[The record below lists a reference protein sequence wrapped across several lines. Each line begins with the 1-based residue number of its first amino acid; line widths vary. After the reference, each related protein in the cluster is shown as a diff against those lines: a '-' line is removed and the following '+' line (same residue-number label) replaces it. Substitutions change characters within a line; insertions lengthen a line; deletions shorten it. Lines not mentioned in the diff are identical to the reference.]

1 MLNRNKSRL
10 GDARRAHAE
19 LDLEASRQAHSEN
32 AIRESLAE
40 PAIHDVVKG
49 QYIGDMVYGA
59 IDGIVTTFAVVS
71 GVAGASLSPGIVLIL
86 GFANLFA
93 DGLSMAVGNYLGT
106 KSEVEYKRRERY
118 REEWEVENLP
128 QEEREEIRQI
138 YRRKGFTGDLLER
151 AVEVITGNKKQW
163 VDTMLLEELHII
175 PEQKSPLAAGAVTF
189 GSFVLA
195 GFVPLFS
202 YVLSYTVSFFA
213 RHAYP
218 TSIGLTFA
226 TIFAVGSLRVYV
238 TGKRWWTSGLEM
250 LLVGG
255 ATAVVAYVIG
265 YVLRGLA

>member
-1 MLNRNKSRL
+1 MSTSRIH
-10 GDARRAHAE
+10 DARRAHAK
-19 LDLEASRQAHSEN
+19 LDLEASREVHTEQA
-32 AIRESLAE
+32 IKESLEE
-40 PAIHDVVKG
+40 PSIHDVEKG

-71 GVAGASLSPGIVLIL
+71 GVAGASLSSGIVLIL

-118 REEWEVENLP
+118 REEWEIENLP
-128 QEEREEIRQI
+128 EEEKQEIRQI
-138 YRRKGFTGDLLER
+138 YTRKGFTGELLEKV
-151 AVEVITGNKKQW
+151 VEVITNDKKQW

-175 PEQKSPLAAGAVTF
+175 PEQSSPIKAGLVTF
-189 GSFVLA
+189 ISFVLA

-202 YVLSYTVSFFA
+202 YVLSYFSSFFGSY
-213 RHAYP
+213 AYAI
-218 TSIGLTFA
+218 SVVLTFA

-255 ATAVVAYVIG
+255 ATAIVAYLIG
-265 YVLRGLA
+265 YLLKGLA

>member
-1 MLNRNKSRL
+1 MPIDRT
-10 GDARRAHAE
+10 GDARRAHVK
-19 LDLEASRQAHSEN
+19 LDLEASREAHTEQA
-32 AIRESLAE
+32 IKESLGE
-40 PAIHDVVKG
+40 PSIHDIEKG

-71 GVAGASLSPGIVLIL
+71 GVAGASLSSGIVLIL

-106 KSEVEYKRRERY
+106 KSEVEYKHRERY

-128 QEEREEIRQI
+128 EEEQQEVRQI
-138 YRRKGFTGDLLER
+138 YQRKGFTGELLEK
-151 AVEVITGNKKQW
+151 AVEVITRDKKQW

-175 PEQKSPLAAGAVTF
+175 PEQSSPIIAGMMTF
-189 GSFVLA
+189 FSFVVA
-195 GFVPLFS
+195 GFIPLLS
-202 YVLSYTVSFFA
+202 YVLASFIPLFETST
-213 RHAYP
+213 YP
-218 TSIGLTFA
+218 ISVGLTFA

-255 ATAVVAYVIG
+255 ATAIVAYFIG
-265 YVLRGLA
+265 YLLKGLA

>member
-1 MLNRNKSRL
+1 MSMSRIH
-10 GDARRAHAE
+10 DARRAHAK
-19 LDLEASRQAHSEN
+19 LDLEASREAHAEQA
-32 AIRESLAE
+32 IKKSLEE
-40 PAIHDVVKG
+40 PHIHDIEKG
-49 QYIGDMVYGA
+49 QYIGDIVYGA

-71 GVAGASLSPGIVLIL
+71 GVAGASLSAGIVLIL

-128 QEEREEIRQI
+128 EEEKQEIQQI
-138 YRRKGFTGDLLER
+138 YRRKGFTGELLEKV
-151 AVEVITGNKKQW
+151 VEVITKDKRQW

-175 PEQKSPLAAGAVTF
+175 PEQNSPIIAGLMTF
-189 GSFVLA
+189 ISFVLA

-202 YVLSYTVSFFA
+202 YVLSYFSPFFGNY
-213 RHAYP
+213 AYAI
-218 TSIGLTFA
+218 SVVLTFA

-238 TGKRWWTSGLEM
+238 TGKHWWTSGLEM

-255 ATAVVAYVIG
+255 ATAIVAYLIG
-265 YVLRGLA
+265 YFLKGLA

>member
-1 MLNRNKSRL
+1 MSKGRL
-10 GDARRAHAE
+10 RDARRAHSS
-19 LDLEASRQAHSEN
+19 LDLKASKKAHKEQ
-32 AIRESLAE
+32 IIKESLEE
-40 PAIHDVVKG
+40 PTIHDIEKG

-71 GVAGASLSPGIVLIL
+71 GVAGASLSSGIVLIL

-118 REEWEVENLP
+118 REEWEIENLP
-128 QEEREEIRQI
+128 EEEKEEIRQI
-138 YRRKGFTGDLLER
+138 YKRKGFTGQLLEQ
-151 AVEVITGNKKQW
+151 AVEVITRDKKQW

-175 PEQKSPLAAGAVTF
+175 PEQKSPFKAGFITF
-189 GSFVLA
+189 LSFVLA

-202 YVLSYTVSFFA
+202 YVLSYFSSFFDKNS
-213 RHAYP
+213 YP
-218 TSIGLTFA
+218 IAIGLTFT

-250 LLVGG
+250 LVVGG
-255 ATAVVAYVIG
+255 ATAVVAYLIG
-265 YVLRGLA
+265 YLLKGLA